1 MNECKWA
8 VVFYVDGKHYDD
20 GKRRLCVTALFRYPH
35 QAEEFISKCLPAE
48 TRERFSVINTDN
60 LKEDDDAEPYKN

>member
-8 VVFYVDGKHYDD
+8 VFFYVDGGNHDD
-20 GKRRLCVTALFRYPH
+20 GKRRLRVVALFRYPY
-35 QAEEFISKCLPAE
+35 QAEEFISMCLPAE
-48 TRERFSVINTDN
+48 TRKRFGVINTDN